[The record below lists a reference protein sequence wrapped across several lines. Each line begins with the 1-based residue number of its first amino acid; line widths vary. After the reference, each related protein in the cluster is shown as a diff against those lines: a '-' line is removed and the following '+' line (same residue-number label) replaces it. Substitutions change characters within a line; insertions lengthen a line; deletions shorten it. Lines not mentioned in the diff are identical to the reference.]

1 LGKLGWMDVK
11 SLSFNSLL
19 LLEKMQINYL
29 DRLNIPEEDLVIA
42 LDNNP
47 AVEWYIRTQVER
59 LNEWLDELKN
69 NYNSKNIDKKRV
81 RKAEI
86 EVMENMN
93 DWLVYVI
100 DPETYEKQ
108 SFLDWDSNELRD
120 IVNFENKTV
129 IDLGAGT
136 GRLTFV
142 AAEKAKNVFAVEP
155 IANLREYI
163 KAKVSELEFDNVY
176 TIDGLIEDIP
186 FPENFADIITGGHV
200 FGDYFD
206 KEYNELMRVV
216 KNGGEIILCP
226 GNNDVDNDRHKY
238 LADKGFNWSSFLEP
252 GEGMKRKY
260 WKKVKK

>member
-1 LGKLGWMDVK
+1 MGKLGWMDVK

-29 DRLNIPEEDLVIA
+29 DRLNIAEEDLVIA

-47 AVEWYIRTQVER
+47 AVEWYIRNQVER
-59 LNEWLDELKN
+59 LNEWLDELKY

-93 DWLVYVI
+93 DWLVYVV
-100 DPETYEKQ
+100 D
-108 SFLDWDSNELRD
+108 
-120 IVNFENKTV
+120 
-129 IDLGAGT
+129 
-136 GRLTFV
+136 
-142 AAEKAKNVFAVEP
+142 
-155 IANLREYI
+155 
-163 KAKVSELEFDNVY
+163 
-176 TIDGLIEDIP
+176 
-186 FPENFADIITGGHV
+186 PENFADIITGGHV

-206 KEYNELMRVV
+206 KEYNELMRVA

-238 LADKGFNWSSFLEP
+238 LVDKGFN
-252 GEGMKRKY
+252 
-260 WKKVKK
+260 